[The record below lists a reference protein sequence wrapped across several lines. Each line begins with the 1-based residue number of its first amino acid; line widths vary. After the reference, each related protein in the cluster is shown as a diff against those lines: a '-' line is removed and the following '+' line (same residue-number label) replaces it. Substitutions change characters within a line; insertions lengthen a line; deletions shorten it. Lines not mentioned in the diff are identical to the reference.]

1 MIRSAR
7 MEDANALAQ
16 LAGEL
21 GYPSTSAE
29 ILERM
34 QSLSSNDEVLVFD
47 DGGVAGWIHL
57 AVVPSIESE
66 RFAQIN
72 GLVVCETRRGSGIGA
87 ELVRAAEA
95 WARERNVKRLR
106 VRTNVTRTQTHV
118 FYERCGFMHKKTTR
132 VYDKTL

>member
-7 MEDANALAQ
+7 TEDANALAQ

-21 GYPSTSAE
+21 GYPSTAAE

-47 DGGVAGWIHL
+47 DGDVAGWIHL
-57 AVVPSIESE
+57 AVVPSLESE

-72 GLVVCETRRGSGIGA
+72 GLVVTETRRGSGIGA
-87 ELVRAAEA
+87 QLLHAAEA
-95 WARERNVKRLR
+95 WARERKVKRLR
-106 VRTNVTRTQTHV
+106 VRTNVTRTRTHV
-118 FYERCGFMHKKTTR
+118 FYERCGFTHKKTTR
-132 VYDKTL
+132 VYDKPL